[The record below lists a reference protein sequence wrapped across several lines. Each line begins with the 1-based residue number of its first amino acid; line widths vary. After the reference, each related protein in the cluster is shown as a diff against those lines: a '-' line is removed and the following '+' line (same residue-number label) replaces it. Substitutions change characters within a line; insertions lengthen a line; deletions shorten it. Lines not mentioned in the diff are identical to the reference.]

1 MVLRTFAVA
10 NLAVRIQM
18 VVSKYFVFSDIED
31 QKEVFKLDQITR
43 IQMLL
48 HSPFFI
54 EKIHASH
61 ISKFL
66 KIALVIHITILL
78 PFTKVKYKLTYLQ
91 EYLLN
96 LHSEQN

>member
-48 HSPFFI
+48 HSLFLL
-54 EKIHASH
+54 KKSTQVMYLNS
-61 ISKFL
+61 SK
-66 KIALVIHITILL
+66 
-78 PFTKVKYKLTYLQ
+78 
-91 EYLLN
+91 
-96 LHSEQN
+96 

>member
-1 MVLRTFAVA
+1 MV
-10 NLAVRIQM
+10 
-18 VVSKYFVFSDIED
+18 
-31 QKEVFKLDQITR
+31 EVFKLDQITR

-54 EKIHASH
+54 EKIHAGH
-61 ISKFL
+61 VSKFL

-78 PFTKVKYKLTYLQ
+78 SFTKVKYKLTYLQ